1 MSSEIQ
7 NSVNLG
13 LELFLM
19 LLKDVRFGLR
29 SVDARE
35 SLAIYFKS
43 FLMRPFMAFLK
54 RLKVLCQIISLV
66 FSEEMLHFVHS
77 QQFRH
82 LWDVRQQTLK
92 PKRDIIVPLK

>member
-1 MSSEIQ
+1 
-7 NSVNLG
+7 
-13 LELFLM
+13 
-19 LLKDVRFGLR
+19 
-29 SVDARE
+29 
-35 SLAIYFKS
+35 
-43 FLMRPFMAFLK
+43 MAFLK

-66 FSEEMLHFVHS
+66 FSKEMLHFVHS